1 MGTQTIPTRQT
12 QQLSNDASGSIFSSM
27 LEKTPMFI
35 GALIIA
41 ILSYALAGVAKR
53 AIMRSLS
60 EHNTDDQIA
69 ILVGRATYG
78 GVLVIGFTIALKMI
92 GIDITSIVGLFG
104 LGFSFAMQDVIKN
117 FVAGAL
123 LVVQKPFR
131 IGDVIKVNEFF
142 GKVESIDSRSTNIK
156 TFDGQ
161 RVIIP
166 NADMFSHSVTNYSTH
181 NERRVTFDVG
191 VGYETNLAEAAQ
203 IVMNTLYA
211 HDDILKNPVP
221 KVTFESFDDSSILL
235 RSRYWI
241 SSNSSLLE
249 IKSIVLQ
256 EIKWSFD
263 QAGINIP
270 FPIRSLD
277 INSDQL
283 AQSFAHHH
291 INTKQDATNQ
301 QPVFGHSPEV
311 VRELEEVM

>member
-1 MGTQTIPTRQT
+1 MGNQTIPTRQT

-27 LEKTPMFI
+27 MERTPMFI
-35 GALIIA
+35 GAVIVL
-41 ILSYALAGVAKR
+41 ILSYIMAGIAKR
-53 AIMRSLS
+53 AIMKSLS
-60 EHNTDDQIA
+60 QHNTDDQIA
-69 ILVGRATYG
+69 ILVGRAMYG

-191 VGYETNLAEAAQ
+191 VGYETNLAQAAQ
-203 IVMNTLYA
+203 IVMDTLYA
-211 HDDILKNPVP
+211 HNDILKNPVP

-249 IKSIVLQ
+249 IKSVVLQ

-270 FPIRSLD
+270 FPMQTLD
-277 INSDQL
+277 IDGEKL
-283 AQSFAHHH
+283 AQSFSHHQM
-291 INTKQDATNQ
+291 NTMQKTANK

-311 VRELEEVM
+311 MRELEEVM